1 MLYIIT
7 YFKKY
12 EGETINKGDD
22 KRLKRFR
29 EHNEKHKGENNKWSC
44 RDKNSRIENDILE
57 KEKNSWI
64 RKL

>member
-29 EHNEKHKGENNKWSC
+29 EHNEKHKGENNK
-44 RDKNSRIENDILE
+44 
-57 KEKNSWI
+57 
-64 RKL
+64 